1 MSVISRLTGFEGGCR
16 FGSTAVSLGVSPVS
30 EHKKKKHTLR
40 LELHVG
46 LLHDPEIRV
55 IGKHLRPFFHAFE
68 DFRLDL
74 LMGVLVLVRYT
85 NPSFLT

>member
-1 MSVISRLTGFEGGCR
+1 MSEQKK
-16 FGSTAVSLGVSPVS
+16 
-30 EHKKKKHTLR
+30 KKKKHTLR